1 MKFHL
6 LPLYSSLQLKNDMTK
21 SSVQKQI
28 TGKRGEYRVVGKL
41 MESGFTVY
49 VPILDIEGIDCIIK
63 NDTGR
68 LIEIQIKT
76 RNKKDSNNRQFK
88 LRSLKPHQ
96 DLFICC
102 YFIDTDELWAI
113 PSIQFDKIAYRNKYG
128 ERAIHMT
135 SDTQTKIAKYK
146 DRRGL
151 DLLRLP
157 YYKNKLL

>member
-1 MKFHL
+1 MHFVA
-6 LPLYSSLQLKNDMTK
+6 QKNMTK
-21 SSVQKQI
+21 GSVEGQI
-28 TGKRGEYRVVGKL
+28 TGKRGEYRVIGKL

-76 RNKKDSNNRQFK
+76 RNKKDSDNRQFK
-88 LRSLKPHQ
+88 LKSLRPHK

-102 YFIDTDELWAI
+102 YMIDTNEIWMI
-113 PSIQFDKIAYRNKYG
+113 PSPYFDRIAYTNRYG

-135 SDTQTKIAKYK
+135 RETQIKIAKYK
-146 DRRGL
+146 DKLGL

-157 YYKNKLL
+157 PYKE